1 MSDNGI
7 NLDDELKKITGGNYD
22 PNQNEPV
29 SQGGKGFKGMFSN
42 YSSMMNGTAL
52 KIGGVVV
59 AVLVIL
65 GLGWIFIL
73 PMFSGKTANKPVQT
87 EETTGARTVF
97 KSSIQPA
104 VDGQSAKGKISE
116 KWRSATV
123 NYSKDQDLEKFKQE
137 ILKINDERTSY
148 IEKIVNQGSELD
160 TVVTNALNNQREYL
174 NKSFNVDN
182 SSDAISVYNEWNSSD
197 KAFDEEYISTL
208 KALLDK
214 AGIKYKVV
222 NENNKT
228 TINY

>member
-1 MSDNGI
+1 M
-7 NLDDELKKITGGNYD
+7 
-22 PNQNEPV
+22 
-29 SQGGKGFKGMFSN
+29 
-42 YSSMMNGTAL
+42 
-52 KIGGVVV
+52 
-59 AVLVIL
+59 
-65 GLGWIFIL
+65 
-73 PMFSGKTANKPVQT
+73 
-87 EETTGARTVF
+87 
-97 KSSIQPA
+97 
-104 VDGQSAKGKISE
+104 
-116 KWRSATV
+116 

-197 KAFDEEYISTL
+197 KAFDEEYITTL
-208 KALLDK
+208 KTLLDK